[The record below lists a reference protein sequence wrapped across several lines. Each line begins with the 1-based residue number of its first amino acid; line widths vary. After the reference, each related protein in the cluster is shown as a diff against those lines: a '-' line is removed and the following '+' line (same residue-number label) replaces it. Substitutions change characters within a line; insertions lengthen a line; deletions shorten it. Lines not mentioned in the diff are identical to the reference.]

1 MKLYETVVNLQ
12 NIHILSIHGLQI
24 NRFHRCL
31 IWKVKMREWE
41 NDRKQQHFS
50 GPCPQTSPNIPRPA
64 PYLSQELGLGQ
75 VQIVHLQELDHDK
88 VLEIHPTWRFRP
100 RNSDSPSWRP
110 QGKPNRAVSYHS
122 SCPSQKAMT
131 KNINEDSSFT
141 SRFVSCHVT
150 SRGHK
155 MAVVVPAKALRVTRS
170 IKSFTRSVQ
179 NFGASAS
186 VWLVFKKWTKTTNNY
201 NNYIYMYI
209 ILYLYLNL
217 IDFLVIFRHLAQGKK
232 NFAIKMMQK
241 VSCLSR

>member
-122 SCPSQKAMT
+122 SCPSQRPWRRTSTKIHPSSVAMWRPVAT
-131 KNINEDSSFT
+131 RWPWWFRRKRWGSPEVSKVSLAACKILGPRPQCDLFWRNEQKQLTTITTISICISF
-141 SRFVSCHVT
+141 
-150 SRGHK
+150 
-155 MAVVVPAKALRVTRS
+155 
-170 IKSFTRSVQ
+170 
-179 NFGASAS
+179 
-186 VWLVFKKWTKTTNNY
+186 
-201 NNYIYMYI
+201 YIYI
-209 ILYLYLNL
+209 WI
-217 IDFLVIFRHLAQGKK
+217 
-232 NFAIKMMQK
+232 
-241 VSCLSR
+241 